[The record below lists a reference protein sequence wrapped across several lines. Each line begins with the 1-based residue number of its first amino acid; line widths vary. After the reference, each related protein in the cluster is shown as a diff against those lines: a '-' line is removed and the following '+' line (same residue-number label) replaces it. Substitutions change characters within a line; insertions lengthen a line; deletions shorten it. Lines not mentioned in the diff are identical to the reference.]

1 MRVLITAG
9 GTSEAIDCVRKITNI
24 SSGKTA
30 AAISD
35 YFSKKGFDVHFI
47 HSATSQKPLVQP
59 HQCCEYVSF
68 LDLEKSLSLS
78 LKKWEFDLAIHLAA
92 VSDYKVKRVLVDGK
106 PHNPKNKIA
115 FGRDVVIH
123 LTSNRKLLELFK
135 TQKKLFLVAFKL
147 TVGSSHL
154 KRIEAIERL
163 FEQSSADLVVSNRL
177 EDVSEKTYRAQIY
190 LKGALEKRVFSREGL
205 SEAIYKIFK
214 QEKID
219 VS

>member
-9 GTSEAIDCVRKITNI
+9 GTSEAIDCVRKITNT

-47 HSATSQKPLVQP
+47 HSATSQKPAIQP

-115 FGRDVVIH
+115 SGRDVVIH
-123 LTSNRKLLELFK
+123 LMSNKKLLDLFK

-154 KRIEAIERL
+154 KRIEAIKRL

-177 EDVSEKTYRAQIY
+177 EDVSENKYKGEIYIENEFVQKATSRVELAQAI
-190 LKGALEKRVFSREGL
+190 LKSFSKR
-205 SEAIYKIFK
+205 
-214 QEKID
+214 Q
-219 VS
+219 